1 MKKIL
6 VTGSSGFI
14 GSELV
19 VSLLKSGHQV
29 FGVDNHNDYYDVS
42 LKEARLSRFVD
53 HPNYKHFISDI
64 ADSVQM
70 EFIFSSAKPEIVVN
84 LAAQAGVRF
93 SLEKPMQYIQS
104 NVVGFSVV
112 LELSRL
118 HQIKHLIY
126 ASTSS
131 VYGDSQTVPFSEHQS
146 TDRPLSLYAAT
157 KKSNEAMAFSYSH
170 LFGLPTTGLRF
181 FTVYGPW
188 GRPDMALFKFTRQI
202 LADEPIQLFNGGN
215 HKRDFTYIDDI
226 VFGLNKVINHSIQ
239 PSSASSQLPPPA
251 SIYNLGNGQP
261 VNLIDYITE
270 IEINLQ
276 RTAKKIVMPAQP
288 GDMLQTYADTSL
300 FDKAYGYIGRTKFQ
314 EGVKKFIAWYK
325 DFYS

>member
-19 VSLLKSGHQV
+19 MSLLKSGHQV

-64 ADSVQM
+64 ADSAHM
-70 EFIFSSAKPEIVVN
+70 ELIFASSKPEIVVN

-104 NVVGFSVV
+104 NIVGFSVI
-112 LELSRL
+112 LELCRL

-131 VYGDSQTVPFSEHQS
+131 VYGDSRNLPFSEYQS

-157 KKSNEAMAFSYSH
+157 KKSNEAMAHSYSH

-226 VFGLNKVINHSIQ
+226 VFGLNMVINHSFEL
-239 PSSASSQLPPPA
+239 SSDSSQSPA
-251 SIYNLGNGQP
+251 RIYNMGNGQP

-270 IEINLQ
+270 IEVNLQ
-276 RTAKKIVMPAQP
+276 RTAEKIVMPAQP

-300 FDKAYGYIGRTKFQ
+300 FDKTYGHIGRTQIQ
-314 EGVKKFIAWYK
+314 EGVGKFISWYK